1 MRQLIQELQ
10 RRKVLRVGALYVVG
24 AWVVLQVADLAF
36 PGLGIPDGAIRYVWI
51 GVLAGFPLALLFA
64 WRYEITA
71 QGILRTPASAEADPD
86 PAGRA
91 LRRSDYLVLASFL
104 VVALFLVVRLA
115 AEVRTLPPLV
125 AFGFPQGEIPSNTV
139 AVMPIQNV
147 TGDPD
152 QAYFAAGIHDE
163 LTTALSRIGGL
174 TVKAASSTRVYRN
187 VVQPALRT
195 GLELRAAHLVEGSV
209 MRSGNRLRVNVRL
222 ISAATEENLWS
233 ESYEREIEDVL
244 TLQNEVAR
252 TIAEQ
257 VGVELTADEEVRLT
271 GAPRVNPQVYETYL
285 RGMYQLNQY
294 TPTGIQKGLE
304 YLHQAVA
311 LDPEDPLAY
320 AGLAQG
326 YTLIGHSAN
335 PPPGVFALARGA
347 AEKALALDPLFP
359 EAHAAMAE
367 IQLYYDWDWDAAE
380 TSFRRALQ
388 LNPNLEFAHGHYAWL
403 LQLLGR
409 TDASIEHMTRAQQ
422 IAPVTPIFTAWL
434 GWLHWG
440 AGEPDRAIAEA
451 LQALEVNPDF
461 PWGLYVLGGAYAAKG
476 MFDEAL
482 ATYERL
488 AEVNPRLGNWGLGF
502 TYAQMGRPE
511 DAREAAARLAAN
523 PGQKDLLVLGLVHA
537 ILGERDEA
545 IRWLDAAY
553 QAHVDWFPF
562 VATRAGY
569 DHFVGMALDSLW
581 TDPRYEELIAPLVGS
596 EGVAGDRQGRPRRG
610 PAGTGSS
617 PVRAGSPAQGAGR

>member
-1 MRQLIQELQ
+1 MRHLIRELR

-24 AWVVLQVADLAF
+24 AWIVLQVADLAF
-36 PGLGIPDGAIRYVWI
+36 PGLGIPDAAIRYVWI

-71 QGILRTPASAEADPD
+71 QGVLRTPATAEADPD

-91 LRRSDYLVLASFL
+91 LRRSDYLVLGSFL
-104 VVALFLVVRLA
+104 VIVMLVVLRLG
-115 AEVRTLPPLV
+115 AEIRTFPTLV
-125 AFGFPQGEIPSNTV
+125 AFGSLEGEIPSNTV
-139 AVMPIQNV
+139 AVMPIENV

-195 GLELRAAHLVEGSV
+195 GLELRTAHLVEGSV
-209 MRSGNRLRVNVRL
+209 MRAGNRLRVNVRL

-233 ESYEREIEDVL
+233 ESYERDIEDVL

-257 VGVELTADEEVRLT
+257 VGVELTADEEVRL
-271 GAPRVNPQVYETYL
+271 AAERRVNPDVYETYL

-294 TPTGIQKGLE
+294 TPAGVQKGLE
-304 YLHQAVA
+304 YLQQAVA
-311 LDPEDPLAY
+311 LDPGDPLAY

-326 YTLIGHSAN
+326 YTLIGHGAN
-335 PPPGVFALARGA
+335 PPPGVFARAREA

-367 IQLYYDWDWDAAE
+367 IQLYYEWDWYGAE

-388 LNPNLEFAHGHYAWL
+388 LNPSLEFAHAHYGWL
-403 LQLLGR
+403 NQLLGR
-409 TDASIEHMTRAQQ
+409 TEASLEHMARAQQ

-434 GWLHWG
+434 GWLYWG
-440 AGEPDRAIAEA
+440 AGQPDRAIAEA
-451 LQALEVNPDF
+451 HQALEVNPDF
-461 PWGLYVLGGAYAAKG
+461 PWSLYVLGGAYAATGK
-476 MFDEAL
+476 FDEAL

-488 AEVNPRLGNWGLGF
+488 AEINPRLGDWGFGL

-511 DAREAAARLAAN
+511 LAHEASARLAAN
-523 PGQKDLLVLGLVHA
+523 PGHKDLLMLGLIHGM
-537 ILGERDEA
+537 LGERDEA
-545 IRWLDAAY
+545 FRWLDAAHE
-553 QAHVDWFPF
+553 AHVDWFPYI
-562 VATRAGY
+562 ASRAGY
-569 DHFVGMALDSLW
+569 DHFVGIALDSLR
-581 TDPRYEELIAPLVGS
+581 TDPRYDALVAPLEMPKG
-596 EGVAGDRQGRPRRG
+596 
-610 PAGTGSS
+610 
-617 PVRAGSPAQGAGR
+617 